1 MKKRLFAIMLALAMV
16 LVMASALAEEG
27 KGAEA
32 LETAP
37 KITCNVCKKEV
48 ESVDANGLCEECA
61 LSLKEEAAKKAA
73 EEEAAKKAAEEA
85 KSVAD
90 EAAKKA
96 AEEEAAK
103 KAAEEA
109 ANKAAEEEA
118 AKKAAEEEAAK
129 KAAEEAAKKAAE
141 GTTQN
146 PQTTTGETNQAGTG
160 MANECHHEHTAAW
173 ASKQTNVQGTM
184 VEHPAVAATCITE
197 GNVKYYTC
205 TNCGEYFLRD
215 ENTKDKIVATKT
227 SADKV
232 KISKKDHTL
241 TKVYG
246 KPATCTETGNIEYY
260 ECSVCKGKFTDSN
273 GTQSIDNVVIPALGH
288 AIPADGDYT
297 VKPTCTTAGKATYKC
312 SKCNT
317 ELKDVEIPALGHSY
331 GAPVWSWSCSYSAA
345 TATFRC
351 TRCSES
357 QTIKATVT
365 ISSEYGNCYVY
376 TKHTAKVTGP
386 DGKEYSD
393 TVTTNCRRP
402 DWYYDP
408 CYYRNTCGHWGC
420 GDVCTRYSS
429 CIPCRNYRTAFRT
442 GGYSCLA
449 TPKTG
454 DASTMAPAILA
465 LLGAAGAMLGK
476 KRR

>member
-32 LETAP
+32 QT
-37 KITCNVCKKEV
+37 V
-48 ESVDANGLCEECA
+48 ESIKKICANCRAEVDKVNEEGLCEECA
-61 LSLKEEAAKKAA
+61 LSLK
-73 EEEAAKKAAEEA
+73 EEAAKKAAEEA

-103 KAAEEA
+103 KAAEEEA
-109 ANKAAEEEA
+109 AKKAAEEAAKKAAEEEA

-129 KAAEEAAKKAAE
+129 KATEEAAKKAAE
-141 GTTQN
+141 GTTEG
-146 PQTTTGETNQAGTG
+146 PLMAPGEANQAGTG
-160 MANECHHEHTAAW
+160 TTTECNHKHT
-173 ASKQTNVQGTM
+173 TTYHGTM
-184 VEHPAVAATCITE
+184 VWHAPTEPTCAKE
-197 GNVKYYTC
+197 GNIGYYQCNKCEKY
-205 TNCGEYFLRD
+205 FK
-215 ENTKDKIVATKT
+215 KDGSSNINEKDAIEIQLSDTV
-227 SADKV
+227 
-232 KISKKDHTL
+232 ISKTTNHKL
-241 TKVYG
+241 GEKVTG

-420 GDVCTRYSS
+420 GDVCTRYSD
-429 CIPCRNYRTAFRT
+429 CVPCRNYRTAFRT

-454 DASTMAPAILA
+454 DASAIAPAILA

>member
-90 EAAKKA
+90 
-96 AEEEAAK
+96 
-103 KAAEEA
+103 EA

-246 KPATCTETGNIEYY
+246 KPATCTETGIKEHY
-260 ECSVCKGKFTDSN
+260 ECSVCGKLFSDSEGKN
-273 GTQSIDNVVIPALGH
+273 EIADATISALGH
-288 AIPADGDYT
+288 DYEYNWGTWDCKTKMITASRRCKRTRCTAAEEEPTTISVSEKSRDTWYSCGKKYTT
-297 VKPTCTTAGKATYKC
+297 VYYNVAAAYGAETVNYNGKAECTSSTY
-312 SKCNT
+312 
-317 ELKDVEIPALGHSY
+317 DY
-331 GAPVWSWSCSYSAA
+331 
-345 TATFRC
+345 
-351 TRCSES
+351 
-357 QTIKATVT
+357 
-365 ISSEYGNCYVY
+365 
-376 TKHTAKVTGP
+376 
-386 DGKEYSD
+386 
-393 TVTTNCRRP
+393 CRP
-402 DWYYDP
+402 GWYYDD

>member
-160 MANECHHEHTAAW
+160 MATGCNHEHT
-173 ASKQTNVQGTM
+173 TTYRGTM
-184 VEHPAVAATCITE
+184 VWHAPTAPTCAKDGNIGYYQCNKCGKYFKKDGTSNINEKPAIEINLSDTVIP
-197 GNVKYYTC
+197 
-205 TNCGEYFLRD
+205 
-215 ENTKDKIVATKT
+215 KT
-227 SADKV
+227 SE
-232 KISKKDHTL
+232 HTL
-241 TKVYG
+241 GEKVTG
-246 KPATCTETGNIEYY
+246 KLATCTETGIKEHY
-260 ECSVCKGKFTDSN
+260 ECSVCGKLFSDSEGKN
-273 GTQSIDNVVIPALGH
+273 EIADATIPALGH
-288 AIPADGDYT
+288 DYEYNWGTWDCKTKMITASRRCKRTRCTAAEEEPTTISVSEKSRDTWYSCGKKYTT
-297 VKPTCTTAGKATYKC
+297 VYYNVAAAYGAETVNYNGKAECTSSTY
-312 SKCNT
+312 
-317 ELKDVEIPALGHSY
+317 DY
-331 GAPVWSWSCSYSAA
+331 
-345 TATFRC
+345 
-351 TRCSES
+351 
-357 QTIKATVT
+357 
-365 ISSEYGNCYVY
+365 
-376 TKHTAKVTGP
+376 
-386 DGKEYSD
+386 
-393 TVTTNCRRP
+393 CRP
-402 DWYYDP
+402 GWYYDD

-420 GDVCTRYSS
+420 GDVCTRYSD
-429 CIPCRNYRTAFRT
+429 CVPCRNYRTAFRT
-442 GGYSCLA
+442 GGYNCLA

-454 DASTMAPAILA
+454 DASAIAPAILA